1 MRLRIIVPTL
11 LAGLCLLAPM
21 ANAELSTIESPT
33 PSADWQHT
41 EQQAKGQTVYFNA
54 WGGSTQVNNYLDWA
68 TKELQARYGIT
79 LKQVK
84 VADIAETVNRIQ
96 AEKTAR
102 NTQNGS
108 ADLLWVNG
116 ENFNVLKQNGLLYG
130 PFAPSLPNWRWVDKK
145 LPVTQDFTVPT
156 YGFEAPWG
164 VGQLVFIHD
173 MHTMPNPPADLSALL
188 NYAKVHPGR
197 LTYPRPPQFHGSS
210 FLKTAL
216 IGLTSGVALDKPVD
230 PATFQRDT
238 APLWAY
244 LDALHPYLWRQ
255 GKVFPNS
262 DAQMIQMLNDNEL
275 DMAITFNPGIAP
287 AAIAAGSLPPDA
299 KTYALNQG
307 ALTNVHFLA
316 IPFNARAKPAAQVV
330 INFLM
335 SPEAQARKADGAHWG
350 DPSILDVAH
359 LPAGQKALFKDRK
372 PLFNAV
378 AEPHPS
384 WQVALDAEWQKRYGH

>member
-1 MRLRIIVPTL
+1 MRLRNLLPTL
-11 LAGLCLLAPM
+11 LTSLCLLAPTM
-21 ANAELSTIESPT
+21 YADATGSTT
-33 PSADWQHT
+33 AWAQAQ
-41 EQQAKGQTVYFNA
+41 QQAKGQTVYFNA
-54 WGGSTQVNNYLDWA
+54 WGGSTQVNSYLDWA
-68 TKELQARYGIT
+68 TGELQTRYGIT

-84 VADIAETVNRIQ
+84 VADIAETVNRIR
-96 AEKTAR
+96 AEKAAGNTA
-102 NTQNGS
+102 NGS
-108 ADLLWVNG
+108 ADLVWVNG
-116 ENFNVLKQNGLLYG
+116 ENFNALKQNGLLYG
-130 PFAPSLPNWRWVDKK
+130 PFVQALPNWQWVDKK

-156 YGFEAPWG
+156 DGFEAPWG

-173 MHTMPNPPADLSALL
+173 VKATPNPPADLSALL

-197 LTYPRPPQFHGSS
+197 ITYPRPPQFHGSS

-230 PATFQRDT
+230 PEKFARDT

-255 GKVFPNS
+255 GKIFPTS
-262 DAQMIQMLNDNEL
+262 DAQMIQMFNDDEL

-287 AAIAAGSLPPDA
+287 AAIAAGSLPPNA
-299 KTYALNQG
+299 QTYALNQG

-316 IPFNARAKPAAQVV
+316 IPFNARAKPAAKVV

-335 SPEAQARKADGAHWG
+335 SPEAQARKADSKQWG
-350 DPSILDVAH
+350 DPSVLDVER
-359 LPAGQKALFKDRK
+359 LPPAQRALFTEQK
-372 PLFNAV
+372 PLFSAI